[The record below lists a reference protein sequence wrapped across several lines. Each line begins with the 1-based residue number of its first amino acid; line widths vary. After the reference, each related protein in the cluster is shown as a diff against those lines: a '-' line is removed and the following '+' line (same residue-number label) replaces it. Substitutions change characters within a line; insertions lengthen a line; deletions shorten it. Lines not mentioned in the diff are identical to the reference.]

1 MSARSIEMKC
11 PGAQSDGLVR
21 APERVVRFHDRVF
34 DGRGIAAVGVEVVEM
49 SKDPVCGMSV
59 DEKSAH
65 KSTHAGQTYLFCS
78 PGCKVKFDKEPARY
92 TSPVAK
98 EEAPGARRT

>member
-1 MSARSIEMKC
+1 
-11 PGAQSDGLVR
+11 
-21 APERVVRFHDRVF
+21 
-34 DGRGIAAVGVEVVEM
+34 M

-98 EEAPGARRT
+98 EEAPGERRT